1 MKTKSKALLMTLCA
15 VLLVAASV
23 LGTMAYLTSTTGEV
37 KNTFS
42 IGKIAI
48 TLDEARVNLDGQPV
62 DKNNNVVAD
71 VDKAPRQTT
80 NQYKLVP
87 GHTYTKDPTVHV
99 ADENSENSW
108 IFVKVENGIADI
120 EAAGDTT
127 IAKQIKDKGWMEL
140 TGVDGVKNVYYRAYD
155 KTSPDKNFVVFDSF
169 TVKNDVSEDSLKSY
183 QTASITITAYAIQKD
198 TNLDTAAEAWR
209 AGQFK

>member
-23 LGTMAYLTSTTGEV
+23 LGTMAYLTSTTGPV
-37 KNTFS
+37 TNTFS

-48 TLDEARVNLDGQPV
+48 TLDEAKVDLDG
-62 DKNNNVVAD
+62 VA
-71 VDKAPRQTT
+71 VTPATRG
-80 NQYKLVP
+80 NGNAYKLVP

-99 ADENSENSW
+99 TDENSENSW
-108 IFVKVENGIADI
+108 IFVKVENGIAAI
-120 EAAGDTT
+120 EAEKT
-127 IAKQIKDKGWMEL
+127 IAKQITDNGWMDL
-140 TGVDGVKNVYYRAYD
+140 NGVDGVENVYYRAYD
-155 KTSPDKNFVVFDSF
+155 KTSSDKDFVVFNSF
-169 TVKNDVSEDSLKSY
+169 TVKNDVSEDTLKGY

>member
-48 TLDEARVNLDGQPV
+48 TLDEAPVNEYGEVVDGARRTQ
-62 DKNNNVVAD
+62 
-71 VDKAPRQTT
+71 

-87 GHTYTKDPTVHV
+87 NHEYKKDPTVHV
-99 ADENSENSW
+99 TGNSENSY
-108 IFVKVENGIADI
+108 IFVKVVNGIAAI

-127 IAKQIKDKGWMEL
+127 IAAQIEKDWTKL
-140 TGVDGVKNVYYRAYD
+140 VGVANVYYQEYTKQEAAKD
-155 KTSPDKNFVVFDSF
+155 FVVFNSF
-169 TVKNDVSEDSLKSY
+169 TVKNDISETDLETYKD
-183 QTASITITAYAIQKD
+183 ASITITAYAVQQD
-198 TNLDTAAEAWR
+198 GFDTAQAAWT
-209 AGQFK
+209 AAKFN

>member
-23 LGTMAYLTSTTGEV
+23 LGTMAYLTSTTGPV
-37 KNTFS
+37 TNTFS

-48 TLDEARVNLDGQPV
+48 TLDEAPVNVYGE
-62 DKNNNVVAD
+62 VVEGA
-71 VDKAPRQTT
+71 RCTE

-99 ADENSENSW
+99 TDENSENSW
-108 IFVKVENGIADI
+108 IFVKVVNGIAAI

-127 IAKQIKDKGWMEL
+127 IAAQIEKDWTKL
-140 TGVDGVKNVYYRAYD
+140 DGVANVYYQEYTKQEAAKD
-155 KTSPDKNFVVFDSF
+155 FVVFNSF
-169 TVKNDVSEDSLKSY
+169 TVKNDISETDLETYKD
-183 QTASITITAYAIQKD
+183 ASITITAYAVQQD
-198 TNLDTAAEAWR
+198 GFDTAKAAWT
-209 AGQFK
+209 AAKFN

>member
-48 TLDEARVNLDGQPV
+48 TLDEARVNLDG
-62 DKNNNVVAD
+62 VA
-71 VDKAPRQTT
+71 VTPAERG
-80 NQYKLVP
+80 NGNAYKLVP

-99 ADENSENSW
+99 TDENSENSW
-108 IFVKVENGIADI
+108 IFVKVENGIAAI
-120 EAAGDTT
+120 EADGNKIADQIVTT
-127 IAKQIKDKGWMEL
+127 NGWKQL
-140 TGVDGVKNVYYRAYD
+140 TNADGAVVANVYYKEY
-155 KTSPDKNFVVFDSF
+155 TKNAAQQDLVVFSNFKIADNIGAG
-169 TVKNDVSEDSLKSY
+169 TLKDY
-183 QTASITITAYAIQKD
+183 ENKTITITAYAIQKD
-198 TNLDTAAEAWR
+198 ANLDTAAKAWA
-209 AGQFK
+209 AGNFGA

>member
-37 KNTFS
+37 KNTFT

-48 TLDEARVNLDGQPV
+48 TLDEAPVNEYGEEVDGARRTQ
-62 DKNNNVVAD
+62 
-71 VDKAPRQTT
+71 

-87 GHTYTKDPTVHV
+87 NHEYKKDPTVHV
-99 ADENSENSW
+99 TGNSENSY
-108 IFVKVENGIADI
+108 IFVKVVNGITAI

-127 IAKQIKDKGWMEL
+127 IAAQIEKNWMKL
-140 TGVDGVKNVYYRAYD
+140 DGVANVYYQEYTKQEANKD
-155 KTSPDKNFVVFDSF
+155 FVVFNSF
-169 TVKNDVSEDSLKSY
+169 TVKNDVSEDTLKGY

-198 TNLDTAAEAWR
+198 GFNDAKAAWTAAK
-209 AGQFK
+209 FN

>member
-48 TLDEARVNLDGQPV
+48 TLDEARVNLDG
-62 DKNNNVVAD
+62 VA
-71 VDKAPRQTT
+71 VTPAERG
-80 NQYKLVP
+80 NGYAYKLVP

-99 ADENSENSW
+99 TDENSENSW
-108 IFVKVENGIADI
+108 IFVKVENGIAAI
-120 EAAGDTT
+120 EATGDTM
-127 IAKQIKDKGWMEL
+127 IAKQIEDKGWTKL
-140 TGVDGVKNVYYRAYD
+140 TGVDGVENVYYRAYD

-169 TVKNDVSEDSLKSY
+169 TVKNDVSEDALKNY
-183 QTASITITAYAIQKD
+183 QTASITITAYAIQRD
-198 TNLDTAAEAWR
+198 ANLATAADAWR
-209 AGQFK
+209 AGQFN